1 MRQKLANCSDN
12 PLDRRHYLGLIGSGA
27 VTGLAGCT
35 NSSNQGETSDGESG
49 SEQGSESGSNSD
61 DLRGGHLR
69 IAITPETTTINPV
82 MMQSKFPQRW
92 GVKLFYSTLTRVS
105 PDLEPYGDLA
115 EDWSSNDASDEWT
128 FSLRDA
134 TFHNGS
140 KVTASDVKA
149 TFETVYDEDVGS
161 PGMGTMGDIQQVEAV
176 DETTVRFV
184 LGGSNSD
191 FHKLVSKGWGS
202 IVPEDIVTDPESRQ
216 ALGTEEHGSGAF
228 TLEEFAPGDEL
239 VGVAYDDYYRT
250 GDDGD
255 ALPYIDRITQITI
268 PEKSNQ
274 VNALRGGDVDIIWQP
289 GYGQWGQLQNLSDGN
304 AHRTPGGEIANFVM
318 NTSVEP
324 WSDPRVRKAV
334 KHAIDR
340 EAILSAVQ
348 DGLGVVGQDN
358 LLSPAYEF
366 HADISPP
373 EQDREKARELLA
385 EAGYPDGINLTE
397 EFDLTLQTA
406 SNIPHM
412 RGTAVLMQEQLKE
425 VGIEFEVET
434 MGYDNWSATVWKK
447 SPFYVGAYG
456 MRISGANFMKLMLHS
471 EGNWNGESDWTNEE
485 FDELVDN
492 AIAETDREQKQQY
505 MKSAQTLVRDEG
517 PYAISFYIDTI
528 GASKNYVKKYQ
539 LNPLAYQIY
548 PDEYALGA
556 DAPTK

>member
-1 MRQKLANCSDN
+1 
-12 PLDRRHYLGLIGSGA
+12 
-27 VTGLAGCT
+27 
-35 NSSNQGETSDGESG
+35 
-49 SEQGSESGSNSD
+49 
-61 DLRGGHLR
+61 
-69 IAITPETTTINPV
+69 
-82 MMQSKFPQRW
+82 MMSSKFPQRW

-115 EDWSSNDASDEWT
+115 ADWSSNDASDEWT

-134 TFHNGS
+134 TFHDGS

-176 DETTVRFV
+176 DETTVRFI

-191 FHKLVSKGWGS
+191 FAKLVSKGWGS
-202 IVPEDIVTDPESRQ
+202 IVPEDIVTDPEKRQ

-250 GDDGD
+250 GDDGEP
-255 ALPYIDRITQITI
+255 LPYVDRISQITI

-274 VNALRGGDVDIIWQP
+274 VNALRGEDVDIIWQP
-289 GYGQWGQLQNLSDGN
+289 GYGQWGQLQNLSDAN

-358 LLSPAYEF
+358 LLSPAYDF
-366 HADISPP
+366 HADIDPP
-373 EQDREKARELLA
+373 EQDLEKARELLA

-412 RGTAVLMQEQLKE
+412 RGTAVLMQEQLEE
-425 VGIEFEVET
+425 VGIEFELET
-434 MGYDNWSATVWKK
+434 MGYDTWSATVWRK

-471 EGNWNGESDWTNEE
+471 EGNWNSESDWTNQE
-485 FDELVDN
+485 FDDLVDN

-505 MKSAQTLVRDEG
+505 MNEAQTLVRDEG

-528 GASKNYVKKYQ
+528 GASKNYVEKYE

-556 DAPTK
+556 NAPTK

>member
-1 MRQKLANCSDN
+1 MDSDTA
-12 PLDRRHYLGLIGSGA
+12 LDRRRYLGLLGGSA
-27 VTGLAGCT
+27 VTGIAGCT
-35 NSSNQGETSDGESG
+35 GGSNQEGTLGTSSDSD
-49 SEQGSESGSNSD
+49 SDQDTDSSSESSSGN
-61 DLRGGHLR
+61 LRGGHLR

-92 GVKLFYSTLTRVS
+92 GVKLFYSTLTRVDS
-105 PDLEPYGDLA
+105 NLEPYGDLA

-128 FSLRDA
+128 FTLREA
-134 TFHNGS
+134 TFHDGS
-140 KVTASDVKA
+140 PVTAADVKA
-149 TFETVYDEDVGS
+149 TFDTVYDEEVGS

-176 DETTVRFV
+176 DKRTVKFT
-184 LGGSNSD
+184 LGTQNSD

-202 IVPEDIVTDPESRQ
+202 IVPEDIVTDAKKRQ

-228 TLEEFAPGDEL
+228 TLESFAPGDQL

-250 GDDGD
+250 GDDGES
-255 ALPYIDRITQITI
+255 LPYIDRISQITI

-274 VNALRGGDVDIIWQP
+274 VNALRSGDIDIIWQP
-289 GYGQWGQLQNLSDGN
+289 GYGQWGLLQSLDSVT

-318 NTSVEP
+318 NVSVEP
-324 WSDPRVRKAV
+324 WSDPRVRQAV

-340 EAILSAVQ
+340 EAILNAVQ
-348 DGLGVVGQDN
+348 DGLGTIGQDS
-358 LLSPAYEF
+358 LLSPAYEYYS
-366 HADISPP
+366 DIGAP
-373 EQDREKARELLA
+373 ERDLEKAKELLA

-425 VGIEFEVET
+425 AGIEFELET
-434 MGYDNWSATVWKK
+434 MSYGNWSATVWKK

-471 EGNWNGESDWTNEE
+471 EGNWNGESDWSNEE
-485 FDELVDN
+485 FDEVIDK
-492 AIAETDREQKQQY
+492 AIAETDVDQKQQY
-505 MKSAQTLVRDEG
+505 MQTAQKLVRDEG

-528 GASKNYVKKYQ
+528 GASKNYVEKYN

-548 PDEYALGA
+548 PDEYALGS

>member
-1 MRQKLANCSDN
+1 MRKKLANHSGTA
-12 PLDRRHYLGLIGSGA
+12 LDRRRYLGLIGGSA
-27 VTGLAGCT
+27 VTGIAGCT
-35 NSSNQGETSDGESG
+35 GDSDPEETSDTESDSG
-49 SEQGSESGSNSD
+49 SDTGSD

-128 FSLRDA
+128 FSLREA
-134 TFHNGS
+134 TFHDGNQ
-140 KVTASDVKA
+140 VTASDVKA
-149 TFETVYDEDVGS
+149 TFETVYDEDIGS
-161 PGMGTMGDIQQVEAV
+161 PGMGTMGDIQQVETV
-176 DETTVRFV
+176 DETTVKFT

-202 IVPEDIVTDPESRQ
+202 IVPEDIVTDPEQRQ

-228 TLEEFAPGDEL
+228 TLEEFSPGDEL
-239 VGVAYDDYYRT
+239 VGVAYDNYYRT
-250 GDDGD
+250 GDDGEP
-255 ALPYIDRITQITI
+255 LPHIDRISQITI

-274 VNALRGGDVDIIWQP
+274 VNALRGGDIDIIWQP
-289 GYGQWGQLQNLSDGN
+289 GYGQWGQLQNLSDSTS
-304 AHRTPGGEIANFVM
+304 HRTPGGEIANFVM

-324 WSDPRVRKAV
+324 WSDPRVRQAV
-334 KHAIDR
+334 KHAVDR
-340 EAILSAVQ
+340 EAILNSVQ
-348 DGLGVVGQDN
+348 NGLGTVGQDSI
-358 LLSPAYEF
+358 LSPAYEYY
-366 HADISPP
+366 ADIGAP
-373 EQDREKARELLA
+373 ERDLEKARELLA

-492 AIAETDREQKQQY
+492 AIAETDTEQKQQY
-505 MKSAQTLVRDEG
+505 MESAQRLVRDEG
-517 PYAISFYIDTI
+517 PYVISFYIDTI
-528 GASKNYVKKYQ
+528 GASKNYVNKYE

-556 DAPTK
+556 NAPTK